1 MDINQ
6 LNCFISVAHTL
17 NFSEAARRNY
27 VSQSTVSRYISDL
40 EKEFG
45 VKLFT
50 RSHRDVLITNEGKI
64 LLGYAQEIVGSLNK
78 AKTALRQMRDG
89 GQGRLKIGCDMTSM
103 SFPQQCIAAFAKR
116 YPNITIDLNKMETDD
131 LSRSISGGE
140 YDFCFMP
147 RDMVPESSDIETLTT
162 HTDSLVIV
170 SASRRRNKK
179 LTLSDVSQEKLLL
192 LSEAGAPILYMEV
205 IDLLRSFHVSPKA
218 EIGFDDIQSLL
229 VATASGI
236 GVTILPKSF
245 AEFTSDKCL
254 TTHPVEDADTGLAYV
269 MAWARNTQN
278 PAAGLFIET
287 ARKLASGEDNV
298 YGI

>member
-78 AKTALRQMRDG
+78 AKTALCQMRDG

-147 RDMVPESSDIETLTT
+147 RDMVPESSDIETLST
-162 HTDSLVIV
+162 HTDSLVII
-170 SASRRRNKK
+170 SASRRRSKK

-245 AEFTSDKCL
+245 AEFTSDKRL

>member
-1 MDINQ
+1 
-6 LNCFISVAHTL
+6 
-17 NFSEAARRNY
+17 
-27 VSQSTVSRYISDL
+27 
-40 EKEFG
+40 
-45 VKLFT
+45 
-50 RSHRDVLITNEGKI
+50 
-64 LLGYAQEIVGSLNK
+64 
-78 AKTALRQMRDG
+78 
-89 GQGRLKIGCDMTSM
+89 
-103 SFPQQCIAAFAKR
+103 
-116 YPNITIDLNKMETDD
+116 METDD

-147 RDMVPESSDIETLTT
+147 RDMVPESSDIETLST

-218 EIGFDDIQSLL
+218 EIGFDDVQSLL

-245 AEFTSDKCL
+245 AEFTSDKRL

>member
-103 SFPQQCIAAFAKR
+103 SIPQQCIAAFAKR

-170 SASRRRNKK
+170 SASRRRSKK

-245 AEFTSDKCL
+245 AEFTSDKRL